1 MIAFL
6 RRLFG
11 LDKPASY
18 TPPASSPLPPKP
30 RVSKPAPASLNHDY
44 LEQLRIFGGITRTA
58 RHQDRIADLVD
69 WKYLVEDGKN
79 GYKLTPKGQAAL
91 GTAAWSPIPDRHL
104 DR

>member
-79 GYKLTPKGQAAL
+79 GYKLTPKGQAARARFPL
-91 GTAAWSPIPDRHL
+91 TRIPETTTDR
-104 DR
+104 